1 MFKKQ
6 GTSGLPEV
14 TDNINGTQHTVV
26 LRCRWEKKKLHGLWV
41 VPNDTSTFSVLENQ
55 KNEMFQR
62 GLFEDAE
69 AEGGR
74 LVKEADF
81 EAEIF
86 FLV

>member
-1 MFKKQ
+1 M
-6 GTSGLPEV
+6 
-14 TDNINGTQHTVV
+14 V
-26 LRCRWEKKKLHGLWV
+26 LRCRWEKKKLQGLWV
-41 VPNDTSTFSVLENQ
+41 VPNDASTFSVLENQ

-81 EAEIF
+81 EAEKKNFKQKKI
-86 FLV
+86 